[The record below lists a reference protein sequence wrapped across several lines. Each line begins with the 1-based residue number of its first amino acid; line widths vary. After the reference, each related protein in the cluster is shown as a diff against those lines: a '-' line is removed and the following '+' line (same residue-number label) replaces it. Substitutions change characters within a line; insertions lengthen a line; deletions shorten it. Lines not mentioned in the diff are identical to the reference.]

1 MGLLDHVQA
10 VDEELMEMI
19 SGGDETALET
29 LYGRYGGPA
38 YSLALRIVRDEGA
51 AEEVVQD
58 AFVSVW
64 NRADTYDPQSGRLY
78 SWLLAI
84 VRNRAIDELRKPS
97 TVRRNAQRTELK
109 ESFEGAVSETSEG
122 VGAEAAWIGET
133 REIVRREIGNL
144 PDEQREVIELAYLKG
159 LSQREISEKTGT
171 PLGTVKTRTRL
182 ALEKL
187 RRSLE
192 PAIGRTVDLDGM

>member
-1 MGLLDHVQA
+1 MDYAQA
-10 VDEELMEMI
+10 IDEELMEMV
-19 SGGDETALET
+19 SGRDETALEA
-29 LYGRYGGPA
+29 LYDRYSGSA
-38 YSLALRIVRDEGA
+38 YALALRVVSDEGA

-64 NRADTYDPQSGRLY
+64 NRAETYDPSSGRLY

-97 TVRRNAQRTELK
+97 TSRRKASQRTDLK
-109 ESFEGAVSETSEG
+109 DASEGIVSDTAEG
-122 VGAEAAWIGET
+122 VGAEAAWISELRET
-133 REIVRREIGNL
+133 VRHAVRKL
-144 PDEQREVIELAYLKG
+144 PEEQREVIELAYLRG
-159 LSQREISEKTGT
+159 LSQREISERTKT

-182 ALEKL
+182 ALGKL

-192 PAIGRTVDLDGM
+192 PTIGRTVDLDGM

>member
-1 MGLLDHVQA
+1 MDHAQA

-38 YSLALRIVRDEGA
+38 YSLAFRIVRDQGA

-64 NRADTYDPQSGRLY
+64 NRADTYDPASGKLY

-84 VRNRAIDELRKPS
+84 VRNRAIDELRKPATS
-97 TVRRNAQRTELK
+97 RRNAQRTDLREVL
-109 ESFEGAVSETSEG
+109 EGSVSETSEG
-122 VGAEAAWIGET
+122 VGAEAAWISEL
-133 REIVRREIGNL
+133 REIVRHAVQKL
-144 PDEQREVIELAYLKG
+144 PESQREVIELAYLRG

-182 ALEKL
+182 ALDKL

>member
-1 MGLLDHVQA
+1 
-10 VDEELMEMI
+10 MI

-38 YSLALRIVRDEGA
+38 YSLAFRIVRDQGA

-64 NRADTYDPQSGRLY
+64 NRADTYDPASGKLY

-84 VRNRAIDELRKPS
+84 VRNRAIDELRKPATS
-97 TVRRNAQRTELK
+97 RRNAQRTDLREVL
-109 ESFEGAVSETSEG
+109 EGSVSETSEG
-122 VGAEAAWIGET
+122 VGAEAAWISEL
-133 REIVRREIGNL
+133 REIVRHAVQKL
-144 PDEQREVIELAYLKG
+144 PESQREVIELAYLRG

-182 ALEKL
+182 ALDKL